1 MEENVK
7 IISSEPLT
15 QKELKGLFWR
25 YNLFYSFCINFENW
39 HGCGYAYD
47 MIPLLKKYYNK
58 EGQKRGMQRHM
69 DFHNN
74 EHTTANIV
82 WGVMV
87 GMEEQKA
94 LGYHVEEDMIRT
106 TKSALMGP
114 VAGIGDSLVQ
124 ATILP
129 LLLSIAISL
138 TGESYSP
145 LGTIFYLIAS
155 GLILFSYGYFLF
167 KQGYR
172 FGRNAVTMLA
182 GGNLKKI
189 QEAVQLF
196 GVIVIGALSANY
208 VKFKT
213 ALAFTA
219 AKGADPTKIQ
229 DILDGIFPNMLS
241 LFLVLFSYYLVSKKK
256 MSMVKLILILGAATI
271 LFALAG
277 VM

>member
-7 IISSEPLT
+7 VISREPLT
-15 QKELKGLFWR
+15 KKELKGLSWR
-25 YNLFYSFCINFENW
+25 YNLFYAFCINFENW

-58 EGQKRGMQRHM
+58 EGQKQGMLRHM

-74 EHTTANIV
+74 EHTTANVI

-94 LGYHVEEDMIRT
+94 LGYDVEDEMIRT

-124 ATILP
+124 ATIVP
-129 LLLSIAISL
+129 LLLSVAISL
-138 TGESYSP
+138 TGNNYSP
-145 LGTIFYLIAS
+145 FGTIFYLIAT

-172 FGRNAVTMLA
+172 FGRNAVTMLV

-208 VKFKT
+208 VKLQT
-213 ALAFTA
+213 ALEFTA
-219 AKGADPTKIQ
+219 AEGAEATKIQ
-229 DILDGIFPNMLS
+229 TILDGIFPNMLS

-256 MSMVKLILILGAATI
+256 MSMVKLIVILGIATI
-271 LFALAG
+271 VFALVG
-277 VM
+277 II

>member
-7 IISSEPLT
+7 VIYMEDLT
-15 QKELKGLFWR
+15 KKELKGLFWR

-58 EGQKRGMQRHM
+58 EGQRQGMLRHM

-74 EHTTANIV
+74 EQTTANVI

-94 LGYHVEEDMIRT
+94 LGYDVEDEMIRT

-124 ATILP
+124 ATIVP

-138 TGESYSP
+138 TGNNYSP
-145 LGTIFYLIAS
+145 FGTIFYLIAT

-172 FGRNAVTMLA
+172 FGRNAVTMLV

-208 VKFKT
+208 VKLQT
-213 ALAFTA
+213 ALEFTA
-219 AKGADPTKIQ
+219 TEGAEATKIQ
-229 DILDGIFPNMLS
+229 TILDGIFPNMLS

-256 MSMVKLILILGAATI
+256 MSMIKLIVILGIATI
-271 LFALAG
+271 VFALVG
-277 VM
+277 II

>member
-1 MEENVK
+1 MRTEIEKPNK
-7 IISSEPLT
+7 EPLT
-15 QKELKGLFWR
+15 QKELKSLFWR
-25 YNLFYSFCINFENW
+25 YNLKYSYCINFENW

-47 MIPLLKKYYNK
+47 IIPLLKKYYDK
-58 EGQKRGMQRHM
+58 DGQRQGMLRHM

-94 LGYHVEEDMIRT
+94 LGYDVEDEMIRT

-138 TGESYSP
+138 TGDTFSP
-145 LGTIFYLIAS
+145 LGSIFYLIATA
-155 GLILFSYGYFLF
+155 GILFSYAYFLY
-167 KQGYR
+167 KQGYK
-172 FGRNAVTMLA
+172 FGRNAVTMLV

-189 QEAVQLF
+189 QAAVQIF
-196 GVIVIGALSANY
+196 GVVVIGALSANY
-208 VKFKT
+208 VRLKT
-213 ALAFTA
+213 ALSFTA
-219 AKGADPTKIQ
+219 AEGADPTSIQ
-229 DILDGIFPNMLS
+229 AILDGIFPNLLS
-241 LFLVLFSYYLVSKKK
+241 LILVLVSYYLVSKKNV
-256 MSMVKLILILGAATI
+256 SMIKLILILGASVVG
-271 LFALAG
+271 LALIG
-277 VM
+277 VV